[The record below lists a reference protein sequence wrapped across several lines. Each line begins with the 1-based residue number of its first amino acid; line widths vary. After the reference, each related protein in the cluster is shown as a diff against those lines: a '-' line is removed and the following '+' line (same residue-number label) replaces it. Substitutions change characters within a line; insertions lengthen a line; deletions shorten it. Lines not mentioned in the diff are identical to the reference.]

1 MSYCR
6 NKNGDLSEPIGR
18 LIYYLAQ
25 NLSNFAEKLLNP
37 YGLTLEQLQ
46 ILKILTK
53 DKGLTQKELGVEA
66 NKSPANLTRLL
77 DRLEEK
83 KLLTRKKSQ
92 KDRRATLIFLTEKG
106 DCLLDQV
113 AEVFE
118 SFSNQFLQGVSQK
131 EQKTMRES
139 FAKMSSNLQKISA
152 PFKSQ

>member
-6 NKNGDLSEPIGR
+6 NKSGDQSEPIGR

-25 NLSNFAEKLLNP
+25 DLSNFAEKLLNP

-46 ILKILTK
+46 ILKNLTK

-83 KLLTRKKSQ
+83 RLLAREKSP
-92 KDRRATLIFLTEKG
+92 KDRRATLIFLTDKG
-106 DCLLDQV
+106 DYVLDQV
-113 AEVFE
+113 EEVFE
-118 SFSNQFLQGVSQK
+118 SFSSRFMQGVSQK
-131 EQKTMRES
+131 EQKNMRES
-139 FAKMSSNLQKISA
+139 FAKMSGNLQMISET
-152 PFKSQ
+152 FNVS